1 MVEKSPPP
9 QIRIAFLPDDL
20 RGDDDSYRAA
30 FGVTGLLNPTSLL
43 SYTAAMLSFGLPS
56 PLLSLVIIIS
66 LKPDDTSTLNGA

>member
-9 QIRIAFLPDDL
+9 QIRIAFLPDVL
-20 RGDDDSYRAA
+20 RGDDDSYGAA
-30 FGVTGLLNPTSLL
+30 FGVTGLLKQPLIHDC
-43 SYTAAMLSFGLPS
+43 YAFIPPS